1 MAAPATEPVTPFFE
15 MAGRA
20 LSGDPV
26 MLRGFLAVLG
36 AFSVRLI
43 VAGLILA
50 VTLWIARRLGA
61 LAEKALERLPH
72 HQHPADKTLAVFVST
87 LVKYIV
93 IAVGLVAVLQQLG
106 VQATSILAVLG
117 AASLA
122 IGLALQGTLGNVA
135 AGVMI
140 LLLRPYRAGDLVEL
154 NGRQGRVA
162 GMDLFN
168 TKLMGYDGLT
178 VYLPNGKV
186 FADMIVNISQAGRRR
201 IELTFGVDYE
211 DDLDLALDLLKEIA
225 AAEPRVLQDPAPW
238 AKVTALGDSAV
249 TVMLR
254 CWTKPQ
260 DYLNTGFD
268 LTKQVKETFEA
279 RGLSFPYP
287 HQVSIERSEARP
299 DRVD

>member
-1 MAAPATEPVTPFFE
+1 LAAPATDPVTPFFE

-20 LSGDPV
+20 LSGDPA
-26 MLRGFLAVLG
+26 MLRGLVAVAG

-50 VTLWIARRLGA
+50 ATLWIARKLGA
-61 LAEKALERLPH
+61 LAERALDRLPH

-140 LLLRPYRAGDLVEL
+140 LLLRPYRAGDMVEL
-154 NGRQGRVA
+154 NGRTGRVA

-186 FADMIVNISQAGRRR
+186 FADMIINISQAGRRR
-201 IELTFGVDYE
+201 VELTFGVDYE
-211 DDLDLALDLLKEIA
+211 DDLDLALSLLKEIA
-225 AAEPRVLQDPAPW
+225 AADARVLPDPPPW

-249 TVMLR
+249 SVMLR
-254 CWTKPQ
+254 CWVKPQ
-260 DYLNTGFD
+260 DYLATGFD

-279 RGLSFPYP
+279 KGLSFPYP
-287 HQVSIERSEARP
+287 HQVSMERRDVRP
-299 DRVD
+299 PPE